1 MLTTETVR
9 TNPTLSEDQAL
20 RVAELWTIA
29 YPDMRA
35 ILDTVIKAQ
44 RSAERPTVE
53 VARLETVRR
62 ELGQLHRATFKS
74 CTRSAG
80 GFSHHYALVHV
91 QEVLDVTSNG
101 NPVKG
106 ALHRLAGE
114 LADLEVVVNAAASA
128 YFKAR
133 KEPVVPA
140 PRVDRDPVDRA
151 DSEQTERG
159 LTR

>member
-1 MLTTETVR
+1 MLTTDSVTTRFIDADRAQRIVDHW
-9 TNPTLSEDQAL
+9 NPL
-20 RVAELWTIA
+20 
-29 YPDMRA
+29 YPTMRA
-35 ILDTVIKAQ
+35 VLDTVIKAQ
-44 RSAERPTVE
+44 RTAERPTVD
-53 VARLETVRR
+53 VARLETARR

-74 CTRSAG
+74 CTRSPG

-91 QEVLDVTSNG
+91 QEVLGVTSNG
-101 NPVKG
+101 HPAKG

-128 YFKAR
+128 FFKAR
-133 KEPVVPA
+133 KEAAVPA
-140 PRVDRDPVDRA
+140 PRVDRDPAGRA